1 MSKVSIEKVSIIIPV
16 YNSSKTI
23 SLLVD
28 KIQEEIKIYK
38 ELEIVLV
45 NDGSSLDNSSEV
57 CEGIACTN
65 PTVKFINLSRNFG
78 EHNAVLAGLNFCTGD
93 CAVIM
98 DDDFQNSPKDVYKLV
113 DEIVNGND
121 VVFSKYAEKKHHFL
135 RNLGSKVNNLFASI
149 LLNKPRDLYLSSFK
163 AINRFVID
171 ELVKYKGPYPYIDGL
186 ILRIT
191 QRFVSV
197 TVEHDSRTNGKSGY
211 TISKLISL
219 WLNMF
224 TNFSI
229 IPLRLSVALGFIF
242 SAIGIVLAFVFFI
255 EKIRNPDLPMG
266 WTSLMISIFL
276 LASLQLFAIGMVGE
290 YLGRMF
296 LSTGGKPQFV
306 VRSLTNCC
314 QGKESEK

>member
-1 MSKVSIEKVSIIIPV
+1 MNKISVKKVSIIIPV
-16 YNSSKTI
+16 FNSSETI

-28 KIQEEIKIYK
+28 EIIKEIKIYK

-57 CEGIACTN
+57 CERIAYKN

-98 DDDFQNSPKDVYKLV
+98 DDDFQNPPKDVYKLV
-113 DEIVNGND
+113 DEIENGND
-121 VVFSKYAEKKHHFL
+121 VVFSKYIEKKHHLL
-135 RNLGSKVNNLFASI
+135 RNLGSKFNNLIATI
-149 LLNKPRDLYLSSFK
+149 LLNKPRELYLSSFK

-171 ELVKYKGPYPYIDGL
+171 ELIKYKGPYPYIDGL
-186 ILRIT
+186 IVRIT
-191 QRFVSV
+191 QKFVSV
-197 TVEHDSRTNGKSGY
+197 TVSHESRSIGKSGY
-211 TISKLISL
+211 TISKLTSL

-229 IPLRLSVALGFIF
+229 IPLRLAVAFGFIF
-242 SAIGIVLAFVFFI
+242 SVVGIVLALVFFI
-255 EKIRNPDLPMG
+255 EKLNNPELPVG
-266 WTSLMISIFL
+266 WTSLMVSIFL
-276 LASLQLFAIGMVGE
+276 LGSLQLFAIGMVGE

-306 VRSLTNCC
+306 VRSLINCS
-314 QGKESEK
+314 QDKESEK

>member
-1 MSKVSIEKVSIIIPV
+1 MNTVSVEKVSIIIPV

-57 CEGIACTN
+57 CESIACTN

-191 QRFVSV
+191 QRFASV
-197 TVEHDSRTNGKSGY
+197 TVEHTSRANGKSGY

-306 VRSLTNCC
+306 VRSLTNCSK
-314 QGKESEK
+314 GKGSEK